1 MTIEGV
7 PKGWELV
14 GIRKPKCGE
23 SDGSWAIYINDE
35 LRGKYRSSMAMA
47 EHLALLIEEMD
58 RIERQKKVEVGE

>member
-1 MTIEGV
+1 MSHLIY
-7 PKGWELV
+7 
-14 GIRKPKCGE
+14 GE

-58 RIERQKKVEVGE
+58 RVERQKKVEVGE